1 MTVNLRISLVFV
13 RMWDSAAQ
21 KLLPWK
27 CLSTCTDLC
36 HQKVIFLSNI
46 KGYFAPRH
54 HHLWYIP
61 TLTTTLP
68 HVCPC
73 TLWVL
78 APDKGDRASSQSQCR
93 TFGGL
98 PMDPPFLSRNKTK
111 EKKGV
116 LVFCVHSACL
126 IKFSHDDDSFTLFRL
141 TSHKILNENW
151 LIANCNFVYFLTF
164 CKQE

>member
-1 MTVNLRISLVFV
+1 MLKDHHKNRKTCMTVNLRISLVFV

-46 KGYFAPRH
+46 KVYFAPRH

-111 EKKGV
+111 EKKRCSS
-116 LVFCVHSACL
+116 LLC
-126 IKFSHDDDSFTLFRL
+126 
-141 TSHKILNENW
+141 
-151 LIANCNFVYFLTF
+151 TF
-164 CKQE
+164 CMFDKIQSWWWLFHTF